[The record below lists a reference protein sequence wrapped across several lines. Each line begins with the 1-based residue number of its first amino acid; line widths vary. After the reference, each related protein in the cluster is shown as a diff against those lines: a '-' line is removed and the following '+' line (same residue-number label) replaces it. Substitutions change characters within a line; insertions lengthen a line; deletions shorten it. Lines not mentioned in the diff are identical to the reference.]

1 MTRRSFLVGSAA
13 AAAAAATL
21 SAPAIAQGKLEWK
34 MVTSWPKNSPGVGQ
48 SANRIAQ
55 RITDLSGGRLTIK
68 VYGANELVPAFGVF
82 DAVAQGTA
90 EMYHSVPAYWIPKLK
105 GIGFFGSFPFGLT
118 APEQMAWMYHGG
130 GQALY
135 DEAYGGLGI
144 RGFIAGSSGPQWLG
158 WFRKELKSLDDFK
171 GLRFRTTGF
180 NGEMLRRVG
189 AAVVTLPGGEIFQAL
204 QAGTIDGAEFI
215 GPWNDAAF
223 GFHQVAKN
231 YYFPGVGE
239 PSSAEEIGFNKAKFD
254 ALPADLKALVRAVAM
269 SASEETT
276 TGYDVNHAL
285 ALHELVAKHGV
296 RVRELPGEMITALGN
311 AAAEMIGELL
321 DDKDPLTKKI
331 AQSYVRFRNQTAEY
345 ARYSYAGVLNARL
358 LPTKKW
364 GG

>member
-13 AAAAAATL
+13 AATSLA
-21 SAPAIAQGKLEWK
+21 APAIAQGKMEWK
-34 MVTSWPKNSPGVGQ
+34 MVTSWPKNAPGTGQ

-55 RITDLSGGRLTIK
+55 RITELSGGRLTVR

-90 EMYHSVPAYWIPKLK
+90 EMYHSVPAYWTSKLK

-135 DEAYGGLGI
+135 DEVYGSLGVK
-144 RGFIAGSSGPQWLG
+144 GFIAGSSGPQWFG
-158 WFRKELKSLDDFK
+158 WFRKEINSLEDMK

-180 NGEMLRRVG
+180 NGEMLRRLGV
-189 AAVVTLPGGEIFQAL
+189 AVVALPGGEIFQAL
-204 QAGTIDGAEFI
+204 QSGALDAAEFI

-231 YYFPGVGE
+231 YYYPGVGE

-254 ALPADLKALVRAVAM
+254 ALPADLKAIVRTVAM

-276 TGYDVNHAL
+276 TSYDVNHAM
-285 ALHELVAKHGV
+285 ALKELVGKHGV
-296 RVRELPGEMITALGN
+296 KVKELSRDVQIALGN
-311 AAAEMIGELL
+311 AAGQLMAELRE
-321 DDKDPLTKKI
+321 DKDPLTKKI
-331 AQSYVRFRNQTAEY
+331 AESYAKFRIQTSEY
-345 ARYSYAGVLNARL
+345 ARYSYAGNMNARL
-358 LPTKKW
+358 LPIKW
-364 GG
+364 G